1 MSRSRHTRPRQIL
14 AADRVASPWA
24 RRGVDDQRDSRRV
37 ARNFKNQGIPLAP
50 SAAERPQRIA
60 LPRIIVTRPPA
71 GQVHA
76 VTPSEIRE
84 ALLFFGPECFY
95 GLRSVTLGSLDRG
108 SSRLAF
114 GRYVYP
120 GSILLFTHSPTPWRL
135 GGILSPRISALL
147 EQAGARVT
155 SANGG
160 SATIVDWAS
169 HAALRDF
176 YLIDVLMHEIGH
188 HMLQQYRRRTR
199 SAGARS
205 REHEEFADAFARRC
219 RIAWRERGAT
229 GAGSTSGTEGERE

>member
-14 AADRVASPWA
+14 AADRVAAPRAS
-24 RRGVDDQRDSRRV
+24 RGVGDQRDFRRL
-37 ARNFKNQGIPLAP
+37 ARHLKSEGIQLSSTVVKP
-50 SAAERPQRIA
+50 PQRIA

-76 VTPSEIRE
+76 VTPSEIRKV
-84 ALLFFGPECFY
+84 LLFFGPECFY
-95 GLRSVTLGSLDRG
+95 GLRSITLRSWGRG
-108 SSRLAF
+108 SSRPTF

-120 GSILLFTHSPTPWRL
+120 GSILLFAHAPTPWRL

-147 EQAGARVT
+147 EQAGARIT

-160 SATIVDWAS
+160 SATIIDWAS
-169 HAALRDF
+169 RAALRDF
-176 YLIDVLMHEIGH
+176 YLIDVLMHEIAH

-219 RIAWRERGAT
+219 RIAWQERA
-229 GAGSTSGTEGERE
+229 AADQEAALEADGERA